1 MCLGKITKNGTFLLS
16 KNPMENSNEQ
26 KIVGVVIDNK
36 LNLKSHISGLCKKKT
51 LSKLPNYLNYSESK
65 KNFQLDVKILI

>member
-36 LNLKSHISGLCKKKT
+36 LNLKSHISGLCKK
-51 LSKLPNYLNYSESK
+51 NFYLNC
-65 KNFQLDVKILI
+65 QTI